1 MVRPSTLFDLYII
14 RRIIE
19 LNMIKQG
26 ISFESIK
33 TMSDTEVFE
42 FVYLLDILN
51 QQAAEAQK

>member
-1 MVRPSTLFDLYII
+1 
-14 RRIIE
+14 
-19 LNMIKQG
+19 MIKQG